1 MKTSKLIRSVKLAI
15 LIIVLDLIGINQSIA
30 NMIVSDPGAYNY
42 FTNFDKN
49 DQKSLELLQNLNL
62 SNDVMKIN
70 LTDIKNSIN
79 NKSSYFLRSTDI
91 EDYIAFYYLYNQKT
105 RSYSYFTLNPKNDSS
120 REKRYFKEITNL
132 LDQTFPEVKVGD
144 NRGLE
149 KQKWIQNN
157 LRHAIIVARTISG
170 SAGKRGGQI
179 SNLAEQETYSLKEGV
194 DMSNSILSEILIE
207 LRNSNLLLARLT
219 EIIATKDYVGKVV
232 YDPELSEENDRN
244 RLRDARRV
252 TESGKF
258 VNMTR

>member
-1 MKTSKLIRSVKLAI
+1 MKISKLIRSIKLAI
-15 LIIVLDLIGINQSIA
+15 LVIVLDLITLNQSIA

-42 FTNFDKN
+42 FTNFDK
-49 DQKSLELLQNLNL
+49 DDKKSLELLQNLNL
-62 SNDVMKIN
+62 SNDAMKMN
-70 LTDIKNSIN
+70 LTDIRNSV
-79 NKSSYFLRSTDI
+79 NKESSYFLKPTDL
-91 EDYIAFYYLYNQKT
+91 EDYITFYYPYNQGT
-105 RSYSYFTLNPKNDSS
+105 RSYSYFTLNPKSDSS
-120 REKRYFKEITNL
+120 RERRYFRQLTDL

-149 KQKWIQNN
+149 KQEWIQNN

-179 SNLAEQETYSLKEGV
+179 SDLAEKETHSLKEGV
-194 DMSNSILSEILIE
+194 DMSNSILSEILVE

-232 YDPELSEENDRN
+232 YDPELSEENDRD
-244 RLRDARRV
+244 RLRNARRV
-252 TESGKF
+252 TGAGKF